1 MNFRDVEQ
9 LSAYL
14 DGQLSSSDSARL
26 QNRIASEPEMASTL
40 ESLRESRAILRRLPH
55 RRAPRNFLLT
65 PKMVGKKPPLPRSYP
80 VFRFATVLA
89 TLLFVLSFASNQVG
103 RLAASAPQVPYGI
116 GGGGGSD
123 VATEAPAMM
132 EPAVESAPATEAP
145 VATEP
150 PVMQEATPTEM
161 ALAMPAPTEAPAT
174 KEQDRTMN
182 EEPAASTPA
191 EEPAPPLLSS
201 WQVTFLIIAALGM
214 LVMFLIQRFAAR
226 KWRSK

>member
-89 TLLFVLSFASNQVG
+89 TLLFVLSFATNQVG

-123 VATEAPAMM
+123 VATEAPA
-132 EPAVESAPATEAP
+132 PAMESALATEAP
-145 VATEP
+145 VVTEP
-150 PVMQEATPTEM
+150 PLMQEPSPTEM
-161 ALAMPAPTEAPAT
+161 AQSMPAPTQEPAP
-174 KEQDRTMN
+174 KDQERTMN
-182 EEPAASTPA
+182 QEPAATAGAPA
-191 EEPAPPLLSS
+191 RPLLTT
-201 WQVTFLIIAALGM
+201 WQAAFLVIAVLGALA
-214 LVMFLIQRFAAR
+214 MFLIQRYSVS